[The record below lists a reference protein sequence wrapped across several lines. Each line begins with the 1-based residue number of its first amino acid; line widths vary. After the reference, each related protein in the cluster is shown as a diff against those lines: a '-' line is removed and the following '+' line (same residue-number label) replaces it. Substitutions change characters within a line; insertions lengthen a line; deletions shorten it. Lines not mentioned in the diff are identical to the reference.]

1 VVDVAD
7 LEADGAATEDDE
19 PVDAVSLLRQGLG
32 AHVIGEIE
40 G

>member
-1 VVDVAD
+1 VVDVSDTDVDAD
-7 LEADGAATEDDE
+7 ASEDDE
-19 PVDAVSLLRQGLG
+19 PVDAVSLLQQGLG